1 MPLPG
6 PALARRVGRR
16 VAGSRHPLPHPSPQQ
31 ESLLEEN
38 PEKAFYGSEEDEA
51 KGPGS
56 EEAAASALPARKPY
70 VMDPDHRLLLRN
82 TKPLLQSRSAAVV
95 MAVAQLYF
103 HLAPKAE
110 VGVIAKALVRLLR
123 SHRCVPAP
131 APPRCSQT
139 LGPSGPLLTF
149 LAHQCTALTPAL
161 PSSCWCPAHH
171 PSSPPCTWIAF
182 LMPTCCPLPLPRGR
196 TTSDHPLC
204 SEVQYVVLQNVA
216 TMSIKRRVS
225 KCPRP
230 VLPFCGVASVVL
242 GAPWKGWR
250 GWGECLGSVEWWRG
264 DLKCRILRAT
274 QRKVW

>member
-1 MPLPG
+1 MPLPH
-6 PALARRVGRR
+6 L
-16 VAGSRHPLPHPSPQQ
+16 SPLQ

-56 EEAAASALPARKPY
+56 EDAAATTLPARKPY

-131 APPRCSQT
+131 PHSWS
-139 LGPSGPLLTF
+139 LG
-149 LAHQCTALTPAL
+149 
-161 PSSCWCPAHH
+161 
-171 PSSPPCTWIAF
+171 TW
-182 LMPTCCPLPLPRGR
+182 
-196 TTSDHPLC
+196 
-204 SEVQYVVLQNVA
+204 
-216 TMSIKRRVS
+216 
-225 KCPRP
+225 CPRP
-230 VLPFCGVASVVL
+230 PPSPPAPCDSTRLP
-242 GAPWKGWR
+242 PH
-250 GWGECLGSVEWWRG
+250 
-264 DLKCRILRAT
+264 
-274 QRKVW
+274 